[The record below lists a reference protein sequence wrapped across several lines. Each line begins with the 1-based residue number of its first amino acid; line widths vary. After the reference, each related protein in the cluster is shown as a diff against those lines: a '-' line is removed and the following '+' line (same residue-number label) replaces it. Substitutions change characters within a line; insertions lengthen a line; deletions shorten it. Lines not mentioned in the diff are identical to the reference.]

1 MEVLYEIKS
10 RQLLK
15 AGKPLKQLIEG
26 SPIYRFYSAESG
38 YILPDH
44 EAELISGVIVE
55 MPAKYKGIIK
65 SCIKREKSQYLKIQT
80 YEIDSY
86 QSQPL
91 CLKVKNISPFPIEIE
106 KGEPIGT
113 LTVKL
118 K

>member
-15 AGKPLKQLIEG
+15 DGQPLKQLIDG

-55 MPAKYKGIIK
+55 MPAKYKGIVK
-65 SCIKREKSQYLKIQT
+65 SCIKK
-80 YEIDSY
+80 
-86 QSQPL
+86 
-91 CLKVKNISPFPIEIE
+91 KNRSI
-106 KGEPIGT
+106 
-113 LTVKL
+113 
-118 K
+118 